1 MGSPKNMATWKV
13 IPVLIGDRSLELPNT
28 IDKKSFMREMLE
40 RLKLWWREEGWK
52 GNSVTNYFKHDYTVL
67 ILDCCEATT
76 QYAHMQIWNC
86 NGKTV

>member
-76 QYAHMQIWNC
+76 PKEISICTYANLEL
-86 NGKTV
+86 